1 MRSVSPSW
9 AAEKR
14 GDPLKKAFF
23 SKRVRILLI
32 VAVALAVLIA
42 VVSTI
47 SGSTSSGFVQTLMG
61 PIRNLTASATRSVE
75 RFYNYAYNYE
85 NLEAE
90 NTVLQEKIAS
100 MEESIRSADTLERE
114 NERLRELLNLA
125 EEHDDYRFLSAYII
139 AWDSAN
145 WKSTFTINKG
155 SGDGLEAGMCA
166 VTEFGQV
173 VGLVTEVG
181 DNWATITTILD
192 SSLEI
197 SASVSSSGY
206 TGVVEG
212 SYRTGEE
219 GSLRLSY
226 LPTDAVMKNGD
237 QVVTAGSTLYPKDLI
252 LGYVADAGLDETG
265 ASKYAV
271 LDPAVDFGNLEQVFL
286 ITDYSTN

>member
-155 SGDGLEAGMCA
+155 SGDGWRPACA
-166 VTEFGQV
+166 
-173 VGLVTEVG
+173 
-181 DNWATITTILD
+181 
-192 SSLEI
+192 
-197 SASVSSSGY
+197 
-206 TGVVEG
+206 
-212 SYRTGEE
+212 
-219 GSLRLSY
+219 
-226 LPTDAVMKNGD
+226 P
-237 QVVTAGSTLYPKDLI
+237 
-252 LGYVADAGLDETG
+252 
-265 ASKYAV
+265 
-271 LDPAVDFGNLEQVFL
+271 
-286 ITDYSTN
+286 